1 MKFLNVFAALAVT
14 VFLAGCASPYT
25 DGLKN
30 LEEPRGMLIAEPISF
45 VLGGSARMMAGTQVG
60 LLPSYYVA
68 TKENENGTF
77 YRGAGLC
84 LWYKEKEQYRL
95 STGGVW
101 LPKSPA
107 NPPRLFTILGD
118 PSATVKT
125 LDETVELCKQPK
137 TSNAAIGMTNADLQI
152 ALVANPRSLGIA
164 PQGPNGTLSNT
175 QLAGGIIGLAIVQ
188 ASIDSAKGE
197 YVPLQIVDDAVAL
210 RKMEEAIQLA
220 NTVQKR

>member
-1 MKFLNVFAALAVT
+1 
-14 VFLAGCASPYT
+14 
-25 DGLKN
+25 
-30 LEEPRGMLIAEPISF
+30 MLIAEPISF
-45 VLGGSARMMAGTQVG
+45 VLGSSARMMAGTQVG

-84 LWYKEKEQYRL
+84 LWYKGKEEYRL

-101 LPKSPA
+101 LPKNPA

-125 LDETVELCKQPK
+125 LDEAVEMCKQPK
-137 TSNAAIGMTNADLQI
+137 ASNEAIGMTNSDLQF
-152 ALVANPRSLGIA
+152 ALVANPQSLGIT
-164 PQGPNGTLSNT
+164 PQGPNGSLSTT

-188 ASIDSAKGE
+188 ASIESAKGE
-197 YVPLQIVDDAVAL
+197 YLPLQIVDDTVAL